1 MAPHTTAPRLTAPHM
16 EEITLEGAIRRYF
29 DVVLYL
35 LIFTGFGT
43 LASTGR
49 LDLAT
54 VLLVT
59 SALLFRGYILATRR
73 QVLLSERW
81 TNPLTIACVGFF
93 IADAFLISREF
104 LGATVHLVLFVMLV
118 RLFSAQRD
126 RDHYFL
132 AVLSFLM
139 VLAAAVLTVDST
151 FLFAL
156 AGFILLAIA
165 AFILMEMMHS
175 LKKSAVLARDP
186 RVHSAHRKLS
196 FAIVAIAP
204 VLLVLILVGAA
215 GIFFLLPRVSAR
227 FMSAETGAN
236 DITTG
241 FSDRVELGRIGQIQQ
256 SKSVVMHVAI
266 DGDSF
271 GAFAPKL
278 RGVALNLF
286 DGRAW
291 SNTGVKRTILRGSDG
306 RFDLALRNRQI
317 ASRRGRSIHYRVTM
331 EPFVSE
337 VFFLLAEPES
347 LEGSYRAVSEDSD
360 GDVFDLDNEH
370 QVSRYEANSEIRT
383 PSRKLTQLAGNS
395 FPAQIQRDYL
405 QLPTL
410 DVRIKPLTDEVI
422 SAATTPYDRATAIEN
437 YLRTHYG
444 YTLQLSKATSAD
456 PVADFLFVRRRG
468 HCEYFSSAMAIMLRL
483 VGIPSRV
490 VNGFAGGEFNDINSQ
505 YVIRASDAHSW
516 VEAYIPG
523 EGWIAFDPTPGGGN
537 GQPRSEWGRLML
549 YIDAMSS
556 FWREWIVNYD
566 LAHQFR
572 LTQDATYGSRAI
584 VGQAQSWGRVR
595 YEKML
600 AWARNAQQRL
610 GASTVKWGVRT
621 VVAVA
626 LCLMIISIPRLLLL
640 FQTIRLARRPRQAPR
655 LAASI
660 WYDRMLRQAAKRGW
674 KKSPAQTPDEFAS
687 VITDHK
693 IQRHVSDFT
702 EHYERARFG
711 NSAEDVSRL
720 PELYEEIKT
729 AR

>member
-1 MAPHTTAPRLTAPHM
+1 MSPHTTAPQIPAPHI
-16 EEITLEGAIRRYF
+16 EEITLAAAIRRYF

-54 VLLVT
+54 VLIVT
-59 SALLFRGYILATRR
+59 SALLYRGYILANRR
-73 QVLLSERW
+73 QAILSERW
-81 TNPLTIACVGFF
+81 TNLLTIACVAFF
-93 IADAFLISREF
+93 IADAFLISRAF

-175 LKKSAVLARDP
+175 LKKSPVLARDP
-186 RVHSAHRKLS
+186 RVQSAHRKLS
-196 FAIVAIAP
+196 FTIAVIAP
-204 VLLVLILVGAA
+204 VLLILIFLGAA
-215 GIFFLLPRVSAR
+215 GIFVFLPRISAG

-256 SKSVVMHVAI
+256 SKTVVMHLAI

-278 RGVALNLF
+278 RGIALSIF
-286 DGRAW
+286 DGRTW
-291 SNTGVKRTILRGSDG
+291 SNPGGRTKLFRGSDG
-306 RFDLALRNRQI
+306 RFNLDFRNSQI
-317 ASRRGRSIHYRVTM
+317 DRGLGRSIHYRVTM

-337 VFFLLAEPES
+337 VFFLLAEPQS
-347 LEGSYRAVSEDSD
+347 LEGNYRAVSEDSD
-360 GDVFDLDNEH
+360 GDVFNLDNERP
-370 QVSRYEANSEIRT
+370 VARYEANSEIRT
-383 PSRKLTQLAGNS
+383 PTRKPVPLAGD
-395 FPAQIQRDYL
+395 FYPAQIQQVYL

-410 DVRIKPLTDEVI
+410 DPRIKPLTEKVT

-444 YTLQLSKATSAD
+444 YTLQLSSSTPAD
-456 PVADFLFVRRRG
+456 PIADFLFVRRHG
-468 HCEYFSSAMAIMLRL
+468 HCEYFSSAMAIMLRTI
-483 VGIPSRV
+483 GIPSRV
-490 VNGFAGGEFNDINSQ
+490 VNGFAGGEFNDITSQ

-523 EGWIAFDPTPGGGN
+523 EGWLAFDPTPAGSA
-537 GQPRSEWGRLML
+537 QAHSRWSRLTL
-549 YIDAMSS
+549 YMDAMSS
-556 FWREWIVNYD
+556 FWREWVVNYD
-566 LAHQFR
+566 FAHQLR
-572 LTQDATYGSRAI
+572 LTQDATHGSRAI
-584 VGQAQSWGRVR
+584 VGQAQSWGRIKYDR
-595 YEKML
+595 ML
-600 AWARNAQQRL
+600 AWARYAEARL
-610 GASTVKWGVRT
+610 GASGVKWGVRT

-626 LCLMIISIPRLLLL
+626 LCLLIISIPRLLLL
-640 FQTIRLARRPRQAPR
+640 FQKIRLARRPRQAPR

-660 WYDRMLRQAAKRGW
+660 WYERMLRQTAKRGW
-674 KKSPAQTPDEFAS
+674 KKSPAQTPEEFAS

-693 IQRHVSDFT
+693 IKRHVSDFT

-729 AR
+729 TR